1 MKRRKL
7 AGRCRSPGPSMTRVF
22 KNLSRDLDEK
32 SAYEL
37 NLSYA
42 FARVAVTITDY
53 CPSMVSMDYSLPQI

>member
-1 MKRRKL
+1 
-7 AGRCRSPGPSMTRVF
+7 MTRVF